1 MSKNDGNDRIFL
13 CSYLLQKDGR
23 IRLPK
28 AIENNMSVVLGQT
41 YFDIYFDAK
50 SRELVLKKSEKN
62 VMGNENEGQHN

>member
-41 YFDIYFDAK
+41 YFDIYFDVK
-50 SRELVLKKSEKN
+50 SREVVLKKSEKN

>member
-13 CSYLLQKDGR
+13 CTYLLQKDGR

-28 AIENNMSVVLGQT
+28 AIENNFAAVLGQT

-50 SRELVLKKSEKN
+50 SREVILKKSEKN
-62 VMGNENEGQHN
+62 VVDNDNEGQHN